1 MNTDSEVHGLLA
13 SAMAPL
19 EKTGSFKD
27 PATRQQMLH
36 VAKAMEVVRQTLEIR
51 AHAVA
56 LSRLRVLGVSVV
68 RLAKLSDRLKRGPLL
83 GLIVEKDRAA
93 AHWAA
98 GMLGHGWHGLSAT
111 SRVACGMGVHHA
123 SFSEADDDPTL
134 RWIASG
140 EVPLYLQRSWQVLG
154 GVIDAA
160 LLRSL
165 SDLARSMHD
174 HPGSRSPVFA
184 GGYRDTVHQLDC
196 MASALLSLDLRLQEC
211 AWMLT
216 RLSDRL
222 DPLAQRVLSALDT
235 RYSGAPGEAPAE
247 HVYAEFDSEQQG
259 RMRMGAGVL
268 LQLSRARLLDDT
280 GALSLQGHTA
290 VIEARRLLLGGALA
304 PPSRRPG
311 AMPVIG
317 VHAGSDSR

>member
-13 SAMAPL
+13 AAIAPL

-36 VAKAMEVVRQTLEIR
+36 VAKAMEAVRQTLETR
-51 AHAVA
+51 THAVA
-56 LSRLRVLGVSVV
+56 LARLRVLGTTVAQ
-68 RLAKLSDRLKRGPLL
+68 LAKLSDRLERGPLL
-83 GLIVEKDRAA
+83 GLITEGDRAA
-93 AHWAA
+93 ANWAA
-98 GMLGHGWHGLSAT
+98 GMLGHGWHGLSAS

-123 SFSEADDDPTL
+123 GFSEASDDPTL
-134 RWIASG
+134 HWIASG

-154 GVIDAA
+154 GVIDTA

-165 SDLARSMHD
+165 SDLARSMHE
-174 HPGSRSPVFA
+174 HPNKRSPVFA
-184 GGYRDTVHQLDC
+184 GGYRDTLHQLEC

-222 DPLAQRVLSALDT
+222 DPLAQRVLSALNT
-235 RYSGAPGEAPAE
+235 RYSGAPGAAPTD
-247 HVYAEFDSEQQG
+247 HVYAEFDPEQQH
-259 RMRMGAGVL
+259 RMREGSAVL

-280 GALSLQGHTA
+280 GALSIQGHTA
-290 VIEARRLLLGGALA
+290 VIEARRLLLGGAAA
-304 PPSRRPG
+304 PSCRAG
-311 AMPVIG
+311 AT
-317 VHAGSDSR
+317 A